1 MASPLLTNPRFAP
14 LFWTQ
19 FWGAFNDNLFKNAL
33 VLSITFHGAAV
44 MGLEPAQVVALSGG
58 IFILP
63 FFLFSAIAGE
73 LADKYPKALLIRWV
87 KAAEIAIML
96 LGVAGFV
103 WHVPEFLLAV
113 LFLMGLHSTI
123 FGPLKYGILPELLPR
138 SELVGGNALVELG
151 TFLAILLGTIGA
163 GAALGMASG
172 SVAGAACV
180 VVGVLGFWSASRIPQ
195 GPPAAP
201 ELKIS
206 RGLFGPTWSLVRIA
220 ARERSV
226 LHSILGISWFWLLGV
241 VVLSI
246 LPAIVSVRLG
256 GSEALV
262 TYLLAIFSVGVGAGS
277 LLCKRFSFQMLEL
290 GLVPLGSL
298 GMTAFLLD
306 AALMLHGHEAVPGTT
321 IGSLL
326 ATGAGLR
333 LSFDL
338 LCFSLTSGLFIVPL
352 YTLLQERTEESVRSR
367 AIAANNVVNAGFMVV
382 GSLLLTGL
390 YAVGA
395 SIPVILCVLAL
406 LNAAVAVYIYTVIP
420 EFLFRFVCYCLA
432 HLMYRLQVIGRENIP
447 TSGPAVLVCNHV
459 TFVDW
464 LVISAATQ
472 RPIRFVMYYAFTRIP
487 LTGRVFRDAKVIPI
501 AGAKEAPEVLERAF
515 ERIAEELAAGELVC
529 IFPEGKL
536 TTDGQMNEFK
546 RGVERIIE
554 RTPVPVIPMHLGGLW
569 GSMFSK
575 HAPRKP
581 FGRFLARITLRVGE
595 ASAPAEVSAPQLQ
608 TRVSELGAIAQA

>member
-1 MASPLLTNPRFAP
+1 MTSPRFAP

-33 VLSITFHGAAV
+33 VLTITFHGGAV
-44 MGLEPAQVVALSGG
+44 LGVDPAKLVALAGG
-58 IFILP
+58 IFIVP
-63 FFLFSAIAGE
+63 FFLFSALAGE
-73 LADKYPKALLIRWV
+73 LADKYPKARLIRWV
-87 KAAEIAIML
+87 KAAEVAIML
-96 LGVAGFV
+96 LGALGFA
-103 WHVPEFLLAV
+103 WKAPAFLLSV

-172 SVAGAACV
+172 AVAGAGCV
-180 VVGVLGFWSASRIPQ
+180 MIALFGLWSARRIPE
-195 GPPAAP
+195 GAAAAP
-201 ELKIS
+201 ELRVS

-241 VVLSI
+241 VVLSV
-246 LPAIVSVRLG
+246 LPTLVSTRLG

-262 TYLLAIFSVGVGAGS
+262 TYLLAIFSVGVGGGS

-306 AALMLHGHEAVPGTT
+306 VALVLHGHQPVPGTS
-321 IGSLL
+321 IRSLL
-326 ATGAGLR
+326 ATGDGLR

-367 AIAANNVVNAGFMVV
+367 AIAANNVVNAGFMVA

-390 YAVGA
+390 YAAGA
-395 SIPVILCVLAL
+395 SIPVVLSVLAL

-420 EFLFRFVCYCLA
+420 EFLFRFICYCLA
-432 HLMYRLQVIGRENIP
+432 HVMYRLEVVGRDNIP
-447 TSGPAVLVCNHV
+447 TRGAAVLVCNHV

-515 ERIAEELAAGELVC
+515 ERIAEELQAGELVC

-536 TTDGQMNEFK
+536 TTDGQISEFK

-554 RTPVPVIPMHLGGLW
+554 RFPVPVVPMHLGGLW

-575 HAPRKP
+575 RAPRKL
-581 FGRFLARITLRVGE
+581 FGRFMARITLRVGE
-595 ASAPAEVSAPQLQ
+595 AEAPERVSAAELQ
-608 TRVSELGAIAQA
+608 ARVSELAEGRRLE